1 MEIRRRS
8 VEPAFFYRAIR
19 VDRLFPHDAR
29 ASPVNI
35 RLKKKYQRIFF
46 FSDTFDSKKNLR
58 GIFFFSDTLDSKKIS
73 EEFFFQ
79 RHTRLKKKYQR
90 NFFFQRHTRL
100 KKKYQ
105 RKKISDPPSR
115 LPRGKNVSS
124 RIPLT
129 KPYISIILRQH
140 PARASSK
147 VPFILVLMQE
157 KVGLQCRRSRLR
169 RNSARLSWAASMT
182 SRLARSSTE
191 AYSSARPF

>member
-79 RHTRLKKKYQR
+79 RHTRLKKKYQK
-90 NFFFQRHTRL
+90 NFFFSDTL
-100 KKKYQ
+100 DSKKKYQ
-105 RKKISDPPSR
+105 RNFFFSDTLDPRDDATLVRRIACR
-115 LPRGKNVSS
+115 LPRGLLGPIAGGPP
-124 RIPLT
+124 REDDPDD
-129 KPYISIILRQH
+129 H
-140 PARASSK
+140 H
-147 VPFILVLMQE
+147 
-157 KVGLQCRRSRLR
+157 
-169 RNSARLSWAASMT
+169 
-182 SRLARSSTE
+182 
-191 AYSSARPF
+191 